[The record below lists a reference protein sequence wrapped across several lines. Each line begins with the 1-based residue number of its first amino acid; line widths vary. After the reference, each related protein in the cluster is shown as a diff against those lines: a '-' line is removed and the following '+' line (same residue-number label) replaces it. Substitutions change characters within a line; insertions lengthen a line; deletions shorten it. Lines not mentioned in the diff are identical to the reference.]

1 MKSIIYIIL
10 LLFFIGC
17 KSNTELALER
27 GIQYYDWG
35 KFDDAITEFNKAK
48 YFQLTKRNETYAD
61 LQLLAQTHY
70 NLAITYAKLNIYD
83 KAIEEAQR
91 SVVLMPN
98 KEHRELLNLIRQK
111 IKALQN

>member
-35 KFDDAITEFNKAK
+35 KFDDAITEFNK
-48 YFQLTKRNETYAD
+48 
-61 LQLLAQTHY
+61 
-70 NLAITYAKLNIYD
+70 
-83 KAIEEAQR
+83 
-91 SVVLMPN
+91 VLDF
-98 KEHRELLNLIRQK
+98 K
-111 IKALQN
+111 